1 MSPLSVDWAGGVFVL
16 VIEFSVFLFFLRSD
30 RTPTTGVI
38 PSERAALVV
47 QTSARIH
54 LTTSLYK

>member
-1 MSPLSVDWAGGVFVL
+1 MSPLSVDWAGGGVFVL

-38 PSERAALVV
+38 PSERAAL
-47 QTSARIH
+47 
-54 LTTSLYK
+54 